1 VRKCCNQFVLII
13 LEFRFTGL
21 GRAKNNSKSD
31 QIFRIYPLPLRPILI
46 VGKIRKKICAMAH
59 RRDFEIAFV
68 GLKPGVHEYAYEI
81 TDKFFE
87 PFQQQDFRNCKADVK
102 LHLDKKSSF
111 MLLKFE
117 IGGSLEVV
125 CDRCN
130 NYLPLQLWD
139 EFNIT
144 VKMVEEPEL
153 ANEQEEDPDVY
164 YISRGESHVDVANWI
179 YEFINLSIPM
189 HKSCSYEKM
198 DGPYCNP
205 SAMDVLKKLEPE
217 EKEIKENPI
226 WKGLEKFK
234 NI

>member
-1 VRKCCNQFVLII
+1 M
-13 LEFRFTGL
+13 G
-21 GRAKNNSKSD
+21 
-31 QIFRIYPLPLRPILI
+31 
-46 VGKIRKKICAMAH
+46 H
-59 RRDFEIAFV
+59 RREFEIAFV
-68 GLKPGVHEYAYEI
+68 GLKPGVHEYSYEI
-81 TDKFFE
+81 VDKFFE

-102 LHLDKKSSF
+102 LHLDKKSNF

-130 NYLPLQLWD
+130 NYLHFNCGMNSILQLKWWK
-139 EFNIT
+139 NPRWQT
-144 VKMVEEPEL
+144 SRK
-153 ANEQEEDPDVY
+153 EDPDVY

-205 SAMDVLKKLEPE
+205 SPWMY
-217 EKEIKENPI
+217 
-226 WKGLEKFK
+226 
-234 NI
+234 